1 MSPRKFFPV
10 EAEVIP
16 MVSLIFG
23 DFDMITISVLLFNG
37 RELHNFAKKSKHSK
51 MCWSKIE
58 KVNVFKYSLM
68 QIIIYA

>member
-23 DFDMITISVLLFNG
+23 NFDMITFSVLVFNG
-37 RELHNFAKKSKHSK
+37 RELHNFAKKSKHPK
-51 MCWSKIE
+51 MLVKIE
-58 KVNVFKYSLM
+58 KVNVFKYSLR